1 MQVFI
6 EYCRV
11 LKSSEAALVCD
22 IADDLSQLIKSAEGK
37 SFLSTSVGSKQIELQ
52 LKERREQKK
61 MELYHWG
68 DVFFKA
74 NAANLVGAVYWVS
87 RGNESD
93 RANNAQFQK

>member
-1 MQVFI
+1 
-6 EYCRV
+6 
-11 LKSSEAALVCD
+11 
-22 IADDLSQLIKSAEGK
+22 
-37 SFLSTSVGSKQIELQ
+37 VGSKQIELQ

-93 RANNAQFQK
+93 RANNAQFQKDVLKGISDKIPVTSLQAMDYVVVGSSFSDSRLREFS